1 MNSIPL
7 VSVCIPSY
15 NHAQYLPYCLE
26 SVLAQTYP
34 NIEIIIVD
42 DGSTDN
48 SLDIARE
55 YAAKYPDLIQVHTHP
70 NGANCGISKTSN
82 LGFSLAKGKYWSGLS
97 SDDALYKDKIEK
109 QVAFL
114 EANPDAG
121 FVYSYSDYIDAQGNP
136 VPGRLGEDIT
146 QETDPLEALLAYNV
160 IPAVSVLARKEAMKK
175 VGPHDENLIYSD
187 WDFWLRFIALY
198 KVGFIPESLIQFR
211 IHSYNTSVG
220 IADEVNNNHGLEVFL
235 KLQKAD
241 RAEIHR
247 LCEPK
252 YQKNIR
258 RRTAIALLDNYFSA
272 IYSKDYSG
280 AKSALIQALSSSVR
294 TILTPRRTAAILKH
308 TLISLASSKPASLT
322 VKNSEQP
329 K

>member
-1 MNSIPL
+1 MNSNPL

-48 SLDIARE
+48 SLEIARE
-55 YAAKYPDLIQVHTHP
+55 YAAKYSDLIQVHTHP

-82 LGFSLAKGKYWSGLS
+82 LGFSLAKGTYWSGLS
-97 SDDALYKDKIEK
+97 SDDALYKDKIAK
-109 QVAFL
+109 QVEFL
-114 EANPDAG
+114 EANPEAG
-121 FVYSYSDYIDAQGNP
+121 FVYSYSDYIDAQGKK
-136 VPGRLGEDIT
+136 VSGRLGEDIT
-146 QETDPLEALLAYNV
+146 QESDPLEALLAYNV
-160 IPAVSVLARKEAMKK
+160 IPAVSVLARKEAMVK

-187 WDFWLRFIALY
+187 WDFWLRFVALY

-211 IHSYNTSVG
+211 IHSYNTSIG
-220 IADEVNNNHGLEVFL
+220 IPEQVNNNHGLEVFL
-235 KLQKAD
+235 KLQKAN
-241 RAEIHR
+241 RAEIHK
-247 LCEPK
+247 LSEPK

-258 RRTAIALLDNYFSA
+258 RRSAVALLDNFYSA
-272 IYSKDYSG
+272 MYSKNYSD
-280 AKSALIQALSSSVR
+280 AKSAFLKALSSSPR
-294 TILTPRRTAAILKH
+294 TILHPRRIAAILKH
-308 TLISLASSKPASLT
+308 TVISFATAPQPDRFL
-322 VKNSEQP
+322 SE